1 VRTVEEDA
9 MVGRGERIAA
19 LMLLALLAACGRKVD
34 GVLYTTMDGGGKR
47 VPASEVVVVPATK
60 RSERALVQFC
70 SEQRKRAAESE
81 AGRVV
86 LERRSVQL
94 AADAERERARRGW
107 SRKWRQLMDQST
119 AVSDSARS
127 IPSEA
132 LASSSP
138 LAQKL
143 AVARATT
150 NRKGEFHLTKVPYG
164 KHLLVATADDDWG
177 DIISVGWFRA
187 THADLVTERAMPGCG
202 LGEDFRR

>member
-1 VRTVEEDA
+1 
-9 MVGRGERIAA
+9 MVGRGERSAA

-47 VPASEVVVVPATK
+47 VAGSEVVVVPATK
-60 RSERALVQFC
+60 RSETALVQFC
-70 SEQRKRAAESE
+70 REQSKRAAESE
-81 AGRVV
+81 AARVV
-86 LERRSVQL
+86 LERRSAQL
-94 AADAERERARRGW
+94 AVDAERERARRGW
-107 SRKWRQLMDQST
+107 SRKWRQLLDQST

-138 LAQKL
+138 IAQKL

-150 NRKGEFHLTKVPYG
+150 NPKGEFHLTKVPYG

-177 DIISVGWFRA
+177 DIISVGWFR
-187 THADLVTERAMPGCG
+187 TTRADLVTERAMPGCG